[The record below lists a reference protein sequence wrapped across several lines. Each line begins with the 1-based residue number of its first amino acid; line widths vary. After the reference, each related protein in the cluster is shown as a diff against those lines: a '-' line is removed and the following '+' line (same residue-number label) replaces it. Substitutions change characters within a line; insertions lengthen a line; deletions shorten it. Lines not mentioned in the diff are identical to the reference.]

1 MNPSLLNI
9 LDAFKA
15 KVSEAVSNVTASV
28 ASNVNGVR
36 DAAADAIAEA
46 GTGSSVALAAKV
58 GSQGNIYTKIQAIG
72 ADWRTWALLGVS
84 ILVVFYFIVRR
95 KK

>member
-15 KVSEAVSNVTASV
+15 KVSEAASNVAASV